1 MCLYVYMSL
10 GYVRATGI
18 LCVVL
23 HPASKQANQSKQ
35 HTYLNEVHTNTR
47 ERQNAFFLTCFLACL
62 LVVLFCHQ
70 RFEKG
75 GKPLSPKSGG
85 GDCV

>member
-23 HPASKQANQSKQ
+23 HPASKQANHSKQ
-35 HTYLNEVHTNTR
+35 HTYLNEVHT
-47 ERQNAFFLTCFLACL
+47 
-62 LVVLFCHQ
+62 
-70 RFEKG
+70 
-75 GKPLSPKSGG
+75 
-85 GDCV
+85 

>member
-1 MCLYVYMSL
+1 MSL

-35 HTYLNEVHTNTR
+35 HTYLNEVHTYLSA
-47 ERQNAFFLTCFLACL
+47 NAFFLACFLACL

-70 RFEKG
+70 RFAKWGETTESKIRWWG
-75 GKPLSPKSGG
+75 L
-85 GDCV
+85 CVNPE